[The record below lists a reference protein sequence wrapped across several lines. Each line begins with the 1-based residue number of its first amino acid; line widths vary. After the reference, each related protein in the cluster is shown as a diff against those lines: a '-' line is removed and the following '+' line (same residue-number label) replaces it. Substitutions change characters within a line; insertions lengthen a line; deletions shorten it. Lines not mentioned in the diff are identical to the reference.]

1 MLQNKVNYS
10 ELLSRRKF
18 DSTTQIVP
26 DKIYFTIE
34 DGINDTA
41 VIGTAGNFVSITG
54 LPKARKSTIIG
65 AMIASFLI
73 QQPVYTFSL
82 KIHKDKNKIA
92 IFDTEQ
98 SEYDFK
104 RNITAI
110 ERITGYTTSE
120 VFTFLDAY
128 LLREDDSNNILML
141 INEYLKNNSDTG
153 IVIID
158 GLLDLIDNMN
168 DEGASKRLIRTLKR
182 WAKKH
187 DILIITVLH
196 LGKKDNS
203 SIGHIGSASDRYA
216 QSTLTVEKTKEGNTT
231 ITGKYLRSAK
241 DFEQIEIMWSNDRK
255 KYIQLKP

>member
-1 MLQNKVNYS
+1 MANQVNYF
-10 ELLSRRKF
+10 ELLNKRRF
-18 DSTTQIVP
+18 DSNTSIIP

-34 DGINDTA
+34 DGVNDPA
-41 VIGTAGNFVSITG
+41 IIGTAGNFVSITG

-73 QQPVYTFSL
+73 AKPVYTFSL
-82 KIHKDKNKIA
+82 KIHKDKTKIA

-98 SEYDFK
+98 GEYDFK

-110 ERITGYTTSE
+110 EKITGYTTKE
-120 VFTFLDAY
+120 VFTFLDAF
-128 LLREDDSNNILML
+128 LLREDDPHNILML
-141 INEYLKNNSDTG
+141 INEYLKHNPETG
-153 IVIID
+153 IVVID

-168 DEGASKRLIRTLKR
+168 DEGASKRLIRTIKR

-216 QSTLTVEKTKEGNTT
+216 QSTLTVEKTKEGTTT
-231 ITGKYLRSAK
+231 ISGKYLRSAR
-241 DFEQIEIMWSNDRK
+241 DFEQIEIMWNNDFK
-255 KYIQLKP
+255 KYTQIKP

>member
-1 MLQNKVNYS
+1 MQAINYA
-10 ELLSRRKF
+10 ELLSARKF
-18 DSTTQIVP
+18 DHNLSVIP
-26 DKIYFTIE
+26 DKIYFTID
-34 DGINDTA
+34 DGINDPA

-54 LPKARKSTIIG
+54 LPKARKSTIVG
-65 AMIASFLI
+65 AMISSFMI
-73 QQPVYTFSL
+73 GKPVYTFSL

-98 SEYDFK
+98 SEYDFN
-104 RNITAI
+104 RNIMAI
-110 ERITGYTTSE
+110 ERLTGYSKKE
-120 VFTFLDAY
+120 VFNFLDAY
-128 LLREDDSNNILML
+128 LLREDDCMTILRL
-141 INEYLKNNSDTG
+141 INEYLKNNASTG
-153 IVIID
+153 IIIID

-168 DEGASKRLIRTLKR
+168 DEGASKRLIRTLKK
-182 WAKKH
+182 WAKKY

-216 QSTLTVEKTKEGNTT
+216 QSTLTVEKTKDGNTT

-241 DFEQIEIMWSNDRK
+241 DFETIEIMWNNDSK

>member
-1 MLQNKVNYS
+1 MLQNQVNYS
-10 ELLSRRKF
+10 ELLSRRRF
-18 DSTTQIVP
+18 DADTQIVP

-34 DGINDTA
+34 DGINEPA

-73 QQPVYTFSL
+73 AKPVYTFCL
-82 KIHKDKNKIA
+82 KIHKDKTKIA

-104 RNITAI
+104 RNVTAI
-110 ERITGYTTSE
+110 ESITGYTTKE
-120 VFTFLDAY
+120 VFLFLDAF
-128 LLREDDSNNILML
+128 LLREDDSNNILMI
-141 INEYLKNNSDTG
+141 INEYLKNNNDTG

-168 DEGASKRLIRTLKR
+168 DEGASKRLIRTLKK

-216 QSTLTVEKTKEGNTT
+216 QSTLTVEKTKDGNTT
-231 ITGKYLRSAK
+231 ITGKYLRSTK
-241 DFEQIEIMWSNDRK
+241 DFEMIEIMWNNDRK

>member
-1 MLQNKVNYS
+1 MLQNQVNYL

-18 DSTTQIVP
+18 DASTQIIP

-34 DGINDTA
+34 DGVNDPA

-65 AMIASFLI
+65 AMIASYI
-73 QQPVYTFSL
+73 IGQPVYTFSL
-82 KIHKDKNKIA
+82 KIHTDKKKIA

-110 ERITGYTTSE
+110 ERITGYTTAE

-128 LLREDDSNNILML
+128 LLREDDSVNILLL
-141 INEYLKNNSDTG
+141 INEYLKNNPQTG
-153 IVIID
+153 IVVID

-168 DEGASKRLIRTLKR
+168 DEAASKRLIRTLKK
-182 WAKKH
+182 WCKKY